1 MTFCFNLTRRALLK
15 TLSAA
20 GAASAIP
27 WADALAEKTSGV
39 LTAVSPKELLD
50 SNVKV
55 INTYHDVHCHSSCML
70 KAYVRDGKLL
80 AITSAGDIPLAGSDW
95 ADNSIIPIQRRGCAR
110 GYSERK
116 RLYAPD
122 RLKYPLLQ
130 TIERGN
136 LSGFKRISWD
146 EALDRACA
154 EIEKTIARKKELGYI
169 PAWGVGDTLLGYF
182 GPYLGTFGSTSIGN
196 QVDCLNNCYGLDI
209 PGHPAIDVLNSKFII
224 IWSSNPLNTNYQW
237 TMILTKA
244 REMGIPIVVIDSTY
258 TNLKVLQQAHV
269 RLISAE

>member
-1 MTFCFNLTRRALLK
+1 M
-15 TLSAA
+15 
-20 GAASAIP
+20 
-27 WADALAEKTSGV
+27 

-80 AITSAGDIPLAGSDW
+80 AITSAGDIPLAGSDR

-146 EALDRACA
+146 EALDR
-154 EIEKTIARKKELGYI
+154 
-169 PAWGVGDTLLGYF
+169 
-182 GPYLGTFGSTSIGN
+182 
-196 QVDCLNNCYGLDI
+196 GL
-209 PGHPAIDVLNSKFII
+209 
-224 IWSSNPLNTNYQW
+224 
-237 TMILTKA
+237 
-244 REMGIPIVVIDSTY
+244 R
-258 TNLKVLQQAHV
+258 
-269 RLISAE
+269 

>member
-55 INTYHDVHCHSSCML
+55 INTYHDVRCHSSCML

-80 AITSAGDIPLAGSDW
+80 AITSAGDIPLAGSDR

-136 LSGFKRISWD
+136 LSGFKRIS
-146 EALDRACA
+146 
-154 EIEKTIARKKELGYI
+154 
-169 PAWGVGDTLLGYF
+169 
-182 GPYLGTFGSTSIGN
+182 YLR
-196 QVDCLNNCYGLDI
+196 
-209 PGHPAIDVLNSKFII
+209 
-224 IWSSNPLNTNYQW
+224 
-237 TMILTKA
+237 TMRFRVA
-244 REMGIPIVVIDSTY
+244 
-258 TNLKVLQQAHV
+258 
-269 RLISAE
+269 